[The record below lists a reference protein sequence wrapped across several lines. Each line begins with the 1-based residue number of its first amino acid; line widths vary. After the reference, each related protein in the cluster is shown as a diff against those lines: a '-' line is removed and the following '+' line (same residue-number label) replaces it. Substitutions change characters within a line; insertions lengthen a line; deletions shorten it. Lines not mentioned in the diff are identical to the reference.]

1 MCREYEKYFTYKK
14 PEELIEQLLDYNI
27 ISSDYKI
34 FFIGNV
40 LNIRNDKEYSF
51 ISNLDKYKNII
62 FNQAYNDYLNT
73 KKEVLTLDMINTIDN
88 LLESDKS
95 NYNIALQMLYSFDP
109 KPYAYTIAKMINKK
123 VNWRGIQYS
132 SFWKSTKFKK
142 YINLLGLETKG
153 FPYTNTTLMIKTFD
167 ICCPEDKEKIVT
179 EIFDEASEN
188 IKTIFNNIKFRPFLK
203 DANLE
208 PPKFIYNEKDY
219 YNPGKQE

>member
-1 MCREYEKYFTYKK
+1 MCREYEKYFTYRSS
-14 PEELIEQLLDYNI
+14 ESLIEQLLDYNI

-34 FFIGNV
+34 FFIGYV

-62 FNQAYNDYLNT
+62 FNQTYNDYLNT

-123 VNWRGIQYS
+123 VNWRGIQYT

-142 YINLLGLETKG
+142 YINLLGLETRG
-153 FPYTNTTLMIKTFD
+153 FPYTVEILRQRTFD
-167 ICCPEDKEKIVT
+167 ICGPEDKEKIVT
-179 EIFDEASEN
+179 EIFNEASKSIRSRFDDIKIN
-188 IKTIFNNIKFRPFLK
+188 IFLK
-203 DANLE
+203 NAILE

-219 YNPGKQE
+219 YDPGKQE